1 MAVFTIGDLKRTA
14 SSVKYYVVCIP
25 EITAHLS
32 INSVN
37 SMKFA
42 IVLVLASVLLAA
54 ASTSAASVEKD
65 VTELQ
70 IGVKVSP

>member
-1 MAVFTIGDLKRTA
+1 
-14 SSVKYYVVCIP
+14 
-25 EITAHLS
+25 
-32 INSVN
+32 
-37 SMKFA
+37 MKFA